1 MELVDGV
8 LEVETTEQGI
18 RRELSRP
25 QNVTPAIGLDFAE
38 REQLAHAT
46 VEVTPHPPVNRAQ
59 DPIERC
65 DSRKWR
71 HIDLEE
77 EQISI
82 SL

>member
-8 LEVETTEQGI
+8 LEVETAQQRI
-18 RRELSRP
+18 RRELSRA
-25 QNVTPAIGLDFAE
+25 QNVTPAVGLDFAE
-38 REQLAHAT
+38 CEQLAYAP
-46 VEVTPHPPVNRAQ
+46 VEIAPHPPVNREQ
-59 DPIERC
+59 NPIERC
-65 DSRKWR
+65 DSREWR